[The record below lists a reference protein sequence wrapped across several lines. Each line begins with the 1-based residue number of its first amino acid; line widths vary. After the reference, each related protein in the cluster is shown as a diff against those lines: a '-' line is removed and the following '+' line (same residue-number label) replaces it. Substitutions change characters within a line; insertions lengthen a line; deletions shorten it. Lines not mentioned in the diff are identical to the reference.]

1 MCEFCKIWD
10 WGEASA
16 VIELGKYA
24 HVHLAC
30 GSTRFKDK
38 EQFNYCPVCGCKN
51 PSHRAGEEGKH
62 ETV

>member
-24 HVHLAC
+24 HIYLAGGC
-30 GSTRFKDK
+30 NRFKDK

-51 PSHRAGEEGKH
+51 PSRRAGEEDKH
-62 ETV
+62 EAD

>member
-16 VIELGKYA
+16 VVELGKYA
-24 HVHLAC
+24 RIRLAY
-30 GSTRFKDK
+30 GGPRFKDK

-51 PSHRAGEEGKH
+51 PNHCTVEENKH
-62 ETV
+62 EIN